1 MLKLANGSPSRRA
14 IGVLATAVAVAC
26 AVPAFAG
33 TSAPAAPNSGAA
45 MGAMKQEMMQQM
57 RQCMDQ
63 MPPMTSTDPKAMR
76 QQMMERMHSCMEGM
90 MDASGTHHCGA
101 MKEQSGPGLAIID
114 RAIARTTVSA
124 ANTARHPQGTLCA
137 RRHRQG
143 GVRRA
148 PPHSQRSG

>member
-45 MGAMKQEMMQQM
+45 MGAMKQEMMQPM

-90 MDASGTHHCGA
+90 MDASGTHHCSA
-101 MKEQSGPGLAIID
+101 MKEQSGPGQAEEHKPD
-114 RAIARTTVSA
+114 A
-124 ANTARHPQGTLCA
+124 HD
-137 RRHRQG
+137 
-143 GVRRA
+143 
-148 PPHSQRSG
+148 HSGKDAEPGH